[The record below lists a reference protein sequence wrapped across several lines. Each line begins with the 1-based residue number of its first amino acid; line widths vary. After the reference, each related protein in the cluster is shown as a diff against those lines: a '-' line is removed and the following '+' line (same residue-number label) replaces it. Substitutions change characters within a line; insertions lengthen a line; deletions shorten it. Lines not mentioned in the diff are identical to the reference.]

1 MSKYWARR
9 FKNVLITGLPASGK
23 SSFARAYAHHSGR
36 NFLDFDALLEHHAR
50 KSIAEIFAQD
60 GEEGFRRF
68 EDKILRRIGR
78 YHNYVIALGG
88 GTLNSDDNLQ
98 FARKL
103 GLIVFLQTPI
113 ANIVQRIERDKQM
126 PKARV
131 RPLFASL
138 ATPELVAEK
147 VQELW
152 EIRQPFYEEADV
164 ILNTEFSTNDTLK
177 LQLGLVERKSNNRH
191 YMDDVRAIMQIEKE
205 AQAPAQEETQ
215 EQEQNQAQEDVQKG
229 NEDEQGSGSEQL

>member
-23 SSFARAYAHHSGR
+23 STFARAYAHHSGR

-50 KSIAEIFAQD
+50 KPIAEIFAQE

-68 EDKILRRIGR
+68 EDKILKRIGR

-88 GTLNSDDNLQ
+88 GTLAHEENLQ

-113 ANIVQRIERDKQM
+113 ANIVKRIEHDKQQ

-131 RPLFASL
+131 RPLFATL
-138 ATPELVAEK
+138 ATTELVTQK

-152 EIRQPFYEEADV
+152 EQRQAFYEEADV
-164 ILNTEFSTNDTLK
+164 LLSTEFSTIDTLK
-177 LQLGLVERKSNNRH
+177 LQLGIIERKSNNRH
-191 YMDDVRAIMQIEKE
+191 YMDDVHAIMQTEKE
-205 AQAPAQEETQ
+205 
-215 EQEQNQAQEDVQKG
+215 G
-229 NEDEQGSGSEQL
+229 NKHEPGSGQDHL